1 MGDMAIVLAVL
12 IAAFGVG
19 FAMSR
24 VSKIRKELPELA
36 ERAQKPK
43 RQSKREKRLEAIRA
57 AEPEWEAPSIEDLVA
72 AEIEETGVDRIP
84 GGEGLATAV
93 LLKVY
98 RRDTTVAETCAPE
111 DRRFVLAAGVDAAVA
126 DVDDVKLV
134 CNSHPDTAESSPESS
149 DTAPD

>member
-1 MGDMAIVLAVL
+1 MGDIAIVLAVV

-36 ERAQKPK
+36 EQSRKPK

-57 AEPEWEAPSIEDLVA
+57 AEPEWEPPSIEDLVA

-84 GGEGLATAV
+84 GGEGLPTAV
-93 LLKVY
+93 LLKVF
-98 RRDTTVAETCAPE
+98 RRDTTTAETCAPE
-111 DRRFVLAAGVDAAVA
+111 DRRFVLAAGVHAADAG
-126 DVDDVKLV
+126 VDDVRLV
-134 CNSHPDTAESSPESS
+134 CETHTASSEATAEDGEVP
-149 DTAPD
+149 PN